1 MTAAHLAS
9 AHLIAAGSSGGH
21 DTRLILAALIGIA
34 VIIALITFA
43 KLNPFL
49 SLTIGALLVG
59 AIAGLG
65 MDKTVASFGTGVGAT
80 VASVGTLIAL
90 GAIFGKLL
98 ADSGGADQLVDT
110 IVGRSSERALPW
122 AMALVGMIIGLPMF
136 FEIGLVLLMPVILL
150 VARRS
155 GLPLMRVAIPALA
168 GLSAMHGFVPP
179 HPGPLAAVGALNAD
193 LGLTLGLGVLVA
205 VPTVI
210 VGGPLFSRFVAR
222 WVDVPV
228 PELFLGAAVEDR
240 ARLAPAATGTATA
253 SGPGTGSGTPTGT
266 ATASGPAT
274 GPATR
279 SDGAVGT
286 GTGSGSVAVTAD
298 ELTGEPGT
306 GSRPAYRRP
315 SFGVTLTTV
324 LLPVVLM
331 LAKAIADV
339 VDENGNGAGKR
350 ALDFIGTPLIAL
362 LLAVLLALYTFGVGI
377 GFDKERLSA
386 IVDQALPPIAGIL
399 LIVAAGGGLKQ
410 VLVDS
415 GISKIIASWV
425 EGSTVSPLLL
435 AWFVAVL
442 IRLATGSATV
452 ATITTAGILQ
462 PVAETLSNTHLS
474 LLVLAIGAGSLFFS
488 HVNDAGFWLTKQY
501 FGLSISQNI
510 KSWSIMETILSVTG
524 VLMVLALSVVI

>member
-1 MTAAHLAS
+1 M
-9 AHLIAAGSSGGH
+9 
-21 DTRLILAALIGIA
+21 
-34 VIIALITFA
+34 IIALITFL
-43 KLNPFL
+43 KLHPFL

-65 MDKTVASFGTGVGAT
+65 HGQDRGEFRRRVGAT

-228 PELFLGAAVEDR
+228 PELFLGTVVEE
-240 ARLAPAATGTATA
+240 
-253 SGPGTGSGTPTGT
+253 
-266 ATASGPAT
+266 
-274 GPATR
+274 R
-279 SDGAVGT
+279 S
-286 GTGSGSVAVTAD
+286 
-298 ELTGEPGT
+298 
-306 GSRPAYRRP
+306 
-315 SFGVTLTTV
+315 
-324 LLPVVLM
+324 
-331 LAKAIADV
+331 
-339 VDENGNGAGKR
+339 
-350 ALDFIGTPLIAL
+350 
-362 LLAVLLALYTFGVGI
+362 
-377 GFDKERLSA
+377 
-386 IVDQALPPIAGIL
+386 
-399 LIVAAGGGLKQ
+399 
-410 VLVDS
+410 
-415 GISKIIASWV
+415 
-425 EGSTVSPLLL
+425 
-435 AWFVAVL
+435 
-442 IRLATGSATV
+442 ATGSAA
-452 ATITTAGILQ
+452 ATGSAPTGSAAATGRPPHRPRGRHRHRRAGGGRRSS
-462 PVAETLSNTHLS
+462 A
-474 LLVLAIGAGSLFFS
+474 
-488 HVNDAGFWLTKQY
+488 DAPG
-501 FGLSISQNI
+501 G
-510 KSWSIMETILSVTG
+510 
-524 VLMVLALSVVI
+524 